1 MVSRLIEGLEGAS
14 SMLVNVQGAA
24 TFLTSAPADA
34 FGSGWPSDAVKTSG
48 VGTSTGS
55 DFGSSSGK
63 G

>member
-1 MVSRLIEGLEGAS
+1 MEGLQGAS
-14 SMLVNVQGAA
+14 SMLANVDGAA

-48 VGTSTGS
+48 VGTGAGS
-55 DFGSSSGK
+55 DFGSGSGK